1 MAWKWWGGVQVLG
14 SINERGRCDVES
26 QVNMPVILLITKLIC
41 LFSVIISYYKD

>member
-1 MAWKWWGGVQVLG
+1 MARKCWGGVQVLG
-14 SINERGRCDVES
+14 AVNERGRCYVES